1 MGLFK
6 KKRDIGL
13 ILCGGGA
20 LGAYEMGAWKAIRES
35 GLEKRITGV
44 SGTSI
49 GACNTAIFLNGDL
62 EKGMKIWEDVVQK
75 DLTYPNGKAIQE
87 KLKGKMDDV
96 LLDAEGMAEN
106 LKGFSFD
113 DFSFENV
120 KEDIGKVRDFAVQ
133 RHKLLKEKKSI
144 EKMLPKDKPSS
155 FVDYLGRACLWFYNN
170 LDTPVFSQEGIERII
185 DEKIPLD
192 CKKISKMDVFS
203 TVTVLG
209 DKAEPLYVSWKDKT
223 PEEIKNII
231 LTSAAIP
238 VAFNDREIDGKMCVD
253 GGLVDNKPIK
263 PLYDLGYRKF
273 IVVNLDNIESSIFK
287 KEMMDVMRNYSGC
300 QFIHIIPKK
309 EFDDSPKARFV
320 VNKELTEARMKMG
333 YSDAKEAIDQ
343 ALGGNNDNRF

>member
-6 KKRDIGL
+6 QKKDIGL

-20 LGAYEMGAWKAIRES
+20 LGAYEMGAWKAIREA

-62 EKGMKIWEDVVQK
+62 GKGMKIWEEVVQK

-87 KLKGKMDDV
+87 KLKGK
-96 LLDAEGMAEN
+96 LDGALGDIVQD
-106 LKGFSFD
+106 LKDPLRISF
-113 DFSFENV
+113 
-120 KEDIGKVRDFAVQ
+120 
-133 RHKLLKEKKSI
+133 KEKKPK
-144 EKMLPKDKPSS
+144 EKAPKTEGRPTLADH
-155 FVDYLGRACLWFYNN
+155 LGKAALWFYNN
-170 LDTPVFSQEGIERII
+170 LDMPVFSQEGIERII

-192 CKKISKMDVFS
+192 CKNISKMDVFS

-209 DKAEPLYVSWKDKT
+209 DKVEPLYVSWKDKS

-238 VAFNDREIDGKMCVD
+238 VAFNERTIDGKMCVD

-273 IVVNLDNIESSIFK
+273 IVVNLDNIESPIFK
-287 KEMMDVMRNYSGC
+287 REMMDVLRNYSGC
-300 QFIHIIPKK
+300 QFIHIIPKE
-309 EFDDSPKARFV
+309 EFDDSPKARFI
-320 VNKELTEARMKMG
+320 VNKELTMERMEMG
-333 YSDAKEAIDQ
+333 YKDAKEALEQ
-343 ALGGNNDNRF
+343 ALGGNSVNRF